1 MKDGGT
7 GCSLSVLGDGCN
19 LSSIQQPTIGYLSRT
34 GHYFKLRLHFSNP
47 RILSS
52 LDEKETGNLA
62 IYT

>member
-34 GHYFKLRLHFSNP
+34 GHFFKLHP